1 MENSDRTPAWL
12 LVLALVAILAV
23 PVIAA
28 IVKVESFNAC
38 LASNSRSFCAQQAA
52 Q

>member
-1 MENSDRTPAWL
+1 MENSERTPSWL
-12 LVLALVAILAV
+12 WALALVALIAV

-38 LASNSRSFCAQQAA
+38 LASNSRAFCAQQAA